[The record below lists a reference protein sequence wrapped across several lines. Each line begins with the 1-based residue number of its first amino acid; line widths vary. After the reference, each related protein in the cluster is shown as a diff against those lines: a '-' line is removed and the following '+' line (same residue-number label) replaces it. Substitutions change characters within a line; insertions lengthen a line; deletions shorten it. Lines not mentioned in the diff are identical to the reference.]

1 MDAEDCEVSDE
12 DHPERCGFQDE
23 RASREYAEHRVLS
36 WLGHLEREIE
46 VVAVQLASEGHEGDR
61 QTQCRL
67 LARRVGEKSLVVEA
81 TSADVY
87 EAIDGAPE
95 RMARAL
101 ERAAGNRRRPASAAV

>member
-1 MDAEDCEVSDE
+1 MEIILSGV
-12 DHPERCGFQDE
+12 GFRTSE
-23 RASREYAEHRVLS
+23 PLRTYAEQRVLS

-46 VVAVQLASEGHEGDR
+46 TVAVQLTSASDEEGPCM
-61 QTQCRL
+61 QCRL
-67 LARRVGEKSLVVEA
+67 LARPVDGQRIVVEE

-101 ERAAGNRRRPASAAV
+101 KLARRQKEHLASDGA

>member
-1 MDAEDCEVSDE
+1 MEIILSGV
-12 DHPERCGFQDE
+12 GFRTSE
-23 RASREYAEHRVLS
+23 PLRAYAEQRVLS

-46 VVAVQLASEGHEGDR
+46 IVTVQLASERHGEGLR
-61 QTQCRL
+61 TKCRL
-67 LARRVGEKSLVVEA
+67 LARPVAGECLVVEE

-101 ERAAGNRRRPASAAV
+101 KLATRKRRGPALAGV